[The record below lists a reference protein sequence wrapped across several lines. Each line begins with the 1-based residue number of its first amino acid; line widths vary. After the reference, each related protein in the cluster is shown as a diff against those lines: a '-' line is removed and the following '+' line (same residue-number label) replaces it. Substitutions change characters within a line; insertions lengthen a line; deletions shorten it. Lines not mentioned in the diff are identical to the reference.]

1 MCPEEYQLL
10 ALIFFIVAAVSDHHC
25 YSIDLPQGGLE
36 VPCHLIFKG
45 EIELLHKVKKLI
57 HHAIQFNQK
66 PPKPLIVETEAEP
79 SQKRLK
85 LEVDEEEIF
94 ESKGVPSDQWIL
106 CDDIQLN
113 ADDKYIVNL
122 GNWLS
127 DKHMNFAQKLLKR
140 QNDLISGLLL
150 TLLLL
155 KSTTTIVGP
164 NAVQIIHK
172 GNNHWT
178 VATTVGCV
186 ANEVKVFDSL
196 YTFLDKDTTAL
207 VLRIFQGST
216 MVKLV
221 EGPKQI
227 GFFDCGLF
235 AIATATSLVTGISAT
250 SDNQSLMRKHLIKCF
265 EAMHLSPFP

>member
-1 MCPEEYQLL
+1 M
-10 ALIFFIVAAVSDHHC
+10 
-25 YSIDLPQGGLE
+25 
-36 VPCHLIFKG
+36 
-45 EIELLHKVKKLI
+45 
-57 HHAIQFNQK
+57 
-66 PPKPLIVETEAEP
+66 ETEAEP

-94 ESKGVPSDQWIL
+94 DSKGDQWIL

-113 ADDKYIVNL
+113 ADDKYIVIS

-127 DKHMNFAQKLLKR
+127 DKHMNYAQKLLKR
-140 QNDLISGLLL
+140 QNDLISGLS

-164 NAVQIIHK
+164 NAVQIIHR
-172 GNNHWT
+172 GNNHWI

-227 GFFDCGLF
+227 GFIDCGLF

-250 SDNQSLMRKHLIKCF
+250 SYIQSLMRRHLIKCF